1 MVGENDGD
9 PEGVPVGSPLGFT
22 YVSRGGYVV
31 MRRYVQ
37 RRYTGSLTVQYRKRK
52 KLTLDSIEGTSEGLS
67 LVLCCIDVYVSSMN
81 VS

>member
-37 RRYTGSLTVQYRKRK
+37 RRYTGSLT
-52 KLTLDSIEGTSEGLS
+52 IEKERNSR
-67 LVLCCIDVYVSSMN
+67 
-81 VS
+81 